1 MTSQGAGVLAPLMD
15 LPDVREA
22 SDKARTRVDE
32 LLWNRALASKA
43 QDLAKATSVRCAQGS
58 AAIEG
63 IDVAVAAWSS
73 GDAFDDSPLG
83 HAAAGIWRMEKDLR
97 TLLPIWS
104 TAPTQALARMHS
116 LLARDILPED
126 QLGRPRSE
134 NEADDPLRLKAL
146 PDASSVKLRLGA
158 MSKFASSEPEVPA
171 VVEAAIVHG
180 EILALRPFAWG
191 SGPVARASFR
201 LVLAHRGLDPD
212 LLVMS
217 DAAINSHGRNA
228 YVSAVRDYL
237 SATPE
242 GVAKWIKFCCEATA
256 VGARMSNEELGN
268 L

>member
-1 MTSQGAGVLAPLMD
+1 MTNQGAGGLAPLLE
-15 LPDVREA
+15 LPDVAEA
-22 SDKARTRVDE
+22 AEQARKRVDE

-43 QDLAKATSVRCAQGS
+43 QALAKQTSIRCAQGS
-58 AAIEG
+58 AAVEG

-73 GDAFDDSPLG
+73 GDAFDDSPIG
-83 HAAAGIWRMEKDLR
+83 HAAAGIWRLEKELR
-97 TLLPIWS
+97 SLLPIWS
-104 TAPTQALARMHS
+104 TAPVQALARMHS
-116 LLARDILPED
+116 LVARDLLPED
-126 QLGRPRSE
+126 QLGRPRST

-146 PDASSVKLRLGA
+146 PDVGSVKLRLSA
-158 MSKFASSEPEVPA
+158 MARFASAEPEVPA

-191 SGPVARASFR
+191 SGPIARASFR

-217 DAAINSHGRNA
+217 DAAINAHGRNA

-237 SATPE
+237 SATPA

-256 VGARMSNEELGN
+256 VGARMSNEELDN
-268 L
+268 I